1 MKVLLLQDVE
11 NLGLKGEIVRVKDGY
26 ARNYLIPRGLARA
39 VTPSV
44 LKAWEEERRQKRR
57 KLERERKAAEALAQ
71 KIQGTELVFTL
82 KVGPEGKPFG
92 SVTTA
97 DILKALEEK
106 GFEGLSRGMVRLRS
120 PLRDVGRHEV
130 TLRLYPEVTTTVIV
144 DIRPEVEASGEE
156 ARKAVGAPV
165 EEAVTEEG
173 AETEIETETE
183 TGEELRTSE
192 EEA

>member
-26 ARNYLIPRGLARA
+26 ARNYLIPRGLAKA
-39 VTPSV
+39 VTPSI

-57 KLERERKAAEALAQ
+57 KLERERKQAEALARE
-71 KIQGTELVFTL
+71 IRGTVLSFTL
-82 KVGPEGKPFG
+82 KVGPEGRPFG

-106 GFEGLSRGMVRLRS
+106 GFQGLSRGMVRLRS
-120 PLRDVGRHEV
+120 PLRTVGRHEV
-130 TLRLYPEVTTTVIV
+130 TLRLYPGVTTLVVVEIQ
-144 DIRPEVEASGEE
+144 PEVEARKVEE
-156 ARKAVGAPV
+156 APAETSAPPV
-165 EEAVTEEG
+165 EEIQGEGEPPEENTP
-173 AETEIETETE
+173 AP
-183 TGEELRTSE
+183 E